1 MSNINNMQNVKR
13 VIRKFLWRILGVD
26 NRHALWTF
34 DHVFLDEDQ
43 YTTIG
48 KFSYNNHAL
57 VYRWSNAPVQI
68 GKYCAISYHVKMIVD
83 DGGHCLDGV
92 SSYPLFSTGVGDTR
106 GIIIGN
112 DVWIGLNT
120 IILNGVKVGNGVTI
134 AAGAV
139 VTNDIPDYCVVAG
152 VPARI
157 IKRKCG
163 AADAERMNHIAW
175 WNWTDDVIKERRDD
189 FKLPITEF
197 IKKYGE

>member
-1 MSNINNMQNVKR
+1 MSNNNNMQNVKR
-13 VIRKFLWRILGVD
+13 VIRQLFWRILGVD
-26 NRHALWTF
+26 HRHALWTF

-48 KFSYNNHAL
+48 KFSYNNHSL

-92 SSYPLFSTGVGDTR
+92 SSYPLFSKRAGGVQ
-106 GIIIGN
+106 GIFIGN
-112 DVWIGLNT
+112 DVWIGMNV
-120 IILNGVKVGNGVTI
+120 IILNGVNVGNGATI

-139 VTNDIPDYCVVAG
+139 VTKDVPDYCVVAG

-157 IKRKCG
+157 VKKKCS
-163 AADAERMNHIAW
+163 DDEVEKMNEIAW
-175 WNWTDDVIKERRDD
+175 WNWDDEVVERRKKD
-189 FKLPITEF
+189 FSLSITEF
-197 IKKYGE
+197 VKKYG